1 MFYKFNKLKHNS
13 TTTNSSAYSSC
24 TSRKNSL
31 NSNFSVFEHLINKSS
46 RKQSCSSSSSTSQQ
60 QHPQQQIT
68 ITKAPKLGL
77 ANMSSKYRSY
87 QRATSDYSSMNS
99 KSSDLQSPGVG
110 VKLFEPNQ
118 TNSSNSKTKRL
129 IDRAVTTDVYP
140 GPLSISAGSGGYSKN
155 PSGGIQRGRLLSQV
169 MQSPRRFSSNSE
181 GGVEPTRPFWVPPEI
196 AQRAKPRCSLPNTHL
211 SEVNETSLNSYSPQY
226 SPMHLNGMLK
236 RTLNPIDEI
245 IETQLIL

>member
-31 NSNFSVFEHLINKSS
+31 NSNFSVFEQLINKNS
-46 RKQSCSSSSSTSQQ
+46 RKQSCSSSSSTSQ

-99 KSSDLQSPGVG
+99 QSSDLQSPGAGV
-110 VKLFEPNQ
+110 VKLFEPNN
-118 TNSSNSKTKRL
+118 TSNSKTKRL

-140 GPLSISAGSGGYSKN
+140 GPLCISANCSGSGGYSKN

-211 SEVNETSLNSYSPQY
+211 SEVNETYSPQY
-226 SPMHLNGMLK
+226 SPMHFNGMLFYK
-236 RTLNPIDEI
+236 FEL
-245 IETQLIL
+245 